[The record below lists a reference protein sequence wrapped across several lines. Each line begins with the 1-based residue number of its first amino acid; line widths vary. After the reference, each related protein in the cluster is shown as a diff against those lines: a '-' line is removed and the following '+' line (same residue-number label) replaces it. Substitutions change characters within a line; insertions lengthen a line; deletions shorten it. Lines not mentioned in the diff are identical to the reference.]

1 MLAVAISNRVGKTI
15 ISRLGCVPSILLIV
29 SRLAG
34 KWMGSYSDCMVG
46 VGGIKGV
53 GSLKMV
59 NTGSKMERR
68 WFVAKWCIE

>member
-1 MLAVAISNRVGKTI
+1 
-15 ISRLGCVPSILLIV
+15 
-29 SRLAG
+29 
-34 KWMGSYSDCMVG
+34 MGSYSDCMVG

-59 NTGSKMERR
+59 NTGSTMERR